1 VRVVFDCAARF
12 RGNSLND
19 ELLQGPDVMNSLVGV
34 LIQFRKERVAIVS
47 DMEAMFH
54 QVRVDAKDH
63 NALRFIWWPDGD
75 MSQSPIDFRMLVHVF
90 GATSSPS
97 CARFCLIQATEDN
110 ADEFDEV
117 TVETVKYNYYVD
129 HCIKSVATEKKAI
142 SLVSQL
148 MALLA
153 KGGFRL
159 MKWLSNCTNVLDKA
173 PLAVIVKT
181 FLNLSLGNEPVD
193 RVLDV
198 RWNFNKE

>member
-1 VRVVFDCAARF
+1 
-12 RGNSLND
+12 
-19 ELLQGPDVMNSLVGV
+19 MNSLVGV